1 MKKRFSKLLRQL
13 SWHAAVV
20 LGLACLSAPML
31 QGQTMGQQVSP
42 EAMGGYGS
50 TQSNGTNGAGGLYG
64 QSTGYGQPNGQSNG
78 NGNGGQSSSL
88 PTNVPGTAPMNSGGV
103 GLFGTGVDIPQSSPT
118 TQVSDGDLLDIVIFD
133 TPELSGR
140 FRVNLKGD
148 ILLPLAGALHVA
160 GLTISEITDA
170 VSQRYKDA
178 KLLVAPE
185 VTVFV
190 AEFNRRTI
198 TITGEVR
205 APGVYSIAAPR
216 TLTDTLAMAGG
227 LNDSAS
233 RTVSI
238 VHSADPKEIIHVTL
252 NVGAQTPES
261 IEEGRMEILPGDSIF
276 VARSGV
282 IYVVGELA
290 RPGGYQVEHNNRL
303 TLLEAV
309 ALAGGLTRTAKASQS
324 RLIRRSAT
332 GREELTVNLQKVLYG
347 GGPDMLLTDGDILFV
362 PTSVIKE
369 YSQQVIS
376 GAIGSAT
383 TYGIYRLATPTAN

>member
-1 MKKRFSKLLRQL
+1 LQHQPRRRVALAWTGL
-13 SWHAAVV
+13 A
-20 LGLACLSAPML
+20 LACLAAPVL

-42 EAMGGYGS
+42 EPVGSYGS
-50 TQSNGTNGAGGLYG
+50 NQSNGTNGAGGLYG
-64 QSTGYGQPNGQSNG
+64 QSSGYGQSNGQSNG
-78 NGNGGQSSSL
+78 GGQS
-88 PTNVPGTAPMNSGGV
+88 PNTPMNPPGTAPMNSGGL

-118 TQVSDGDLLDIVIFD
+118 TQVSEGDLLDIVIFD

-140 FRVNLKGD
+140 FRVNRKGD
-148 ILLPLAGALHVA
+148 ILLPLAGSLHVA
-160 GLTISEITDA
+160 GLTITEITEA
-170 VSQRYKDA
+170 VGQRYKDA
-178 KLLVAPE
+178 KLLVEPE

-205 APGVYSIAAPR
+205 SPGVYSIAAPR

-238 VHSADPKEIIHVTL
+238 VHSAKPREIIHVTL

-261 IEEGRMEILPGDSIF
+261 IEEGHMEILPGDSIY

-282 IYVVGELA
+282 IYVVGELT

-324 RLIRRSAT
+324 RLIRRSST

-362 PTSVIKE
+362 PTSVRKV
-369 YSQQVIS
+369 YTQQVIS
-376 GAIGSAT
+376 AAIASAT
-383 TYGIYRLATPTAN
+383 TYGIYRLATPTN

>member
-13 SWHAAVV
+13 SRHAAVV
-20 LGLACLSAPML
+20 LGLACLSAPVL

-42 EAMGGYGS
+42 EPMGGYGS

-238 VHSADPKEIIHVTL
+238 VHSANPKEIIHVTL

>member
-1 MKKRFSKLLRQL
+1 MLHPPRRP
-13 SWHAAVV
+13 AVLAWIG
-20 LGLACLSAPML
+20 LGLVCLSAPVL
-31 QGQTMGQQVSP
+31 RGQTLDQQVSP
-42 EAMGGYGS
+42 VPIGS
-50 TQSNGTNGAGGLYG
+50 RPSNGANGPGSLYG
-64 QSTGYGQPNGQSNG
+64 QSSGYGQANGQSNG
-78 NGNGGQSSSL
+78 NGGQSSNT
-88 PTNVPGTAPMNSGGV
+88 PTNPPGTGPINSGDV
-103 GLFGTGVDIPQSSPT
+103 GLFGTGVDVPQGSPT

-148 ILLPLAGALHVA
+148 ILLPLAGPLHVG
-160 GLTISEITDA
+160 GLTITEITEA

-178 KLLVAPE
+178 KLLVDPE

-205 APGVYSIAAPR
+205 APGVYPIVAPR

-227 LNDSAS
+227 LNDNAS
-233 RTVSI
+233 HTVSV
-238 VHSADPKEIIHVTL
+238 VHSANPKEIIHVTL

-261 IEEGRMEILPGDSIF
+261 IEDGRMEILPGDSIF

-282 IYVVGELA
+282 IYVVGELT

-309 ALAGGLTRTAKASQS
+309 ALAGGLTRTAKANQS
-324 RLIRRSAT
+324 RLIRRTST

-362 PTSVIKE
+362 PTSVRKE
-369 YSQQVIS
+369 YTQQVIS
-376 GAIGSAT
+376 AAIASAT
-383 TYGIYRLATPTAN
+383 TYGIYRLSNSTN

>member
-1 MKKRFSKLLRQL
+1 LLRPCFSHL
-13 SWHAAVV
+13 AVACIW
-20 LGLACLSAPML
+20 LGMACWGAPSI
-31 QGQTMGQQVSP
+31 QGQTMGQEVAPQP
-42 EAMGGYGS
+42 MGS
-50 TQSNGTNGAGGLYG
+50 NTQSTGASGASNPYG
-64 QSTGYGQPNGQSNG
+64 QSGSQSTNG
-78 NGNGGQSSSL
+78 NPQQPAVPLN
-88 PTNVPGTAPMNSGGV
+88 PPGTGPMNEGRIGV
-103 GLFGTGVDIPQSSPT
+103 FGTGVDIPQTSPM
-118 TQVSDGDLLDIVIFD
+118 TQISEGDLLDIVIFD

-148 ILLPLAGALHVA
+148 ILLPLAGTVHVA
-160 GLTISEITDA
+160 GLNLAEITSA

-178 KLLVAPE
+178 KILVDPE

-190 AEFNRRTI
+190 AEFTRRTI

-205 APGVYSIAAPR
+205 VPGVYPIVAPR

-238 VHSADPKEIIHVTL
+238 VHAADPKHIIHVTL
-252 NVGAQTPES
+252 NVGAQTLES

-282 IYVVGELA
+282 IYLVGELT
-290 RPGGYQVEHNNRL
+290 RPGGFQVEHNNRL

-309 ALAGGLTRTAKASQS
+309 ALAGGLTRTAKGSQT

-332 GREELTVNLQKVLYG
+332 GREELTVNLDKVLYG

-362 PTSVIKE
+362 PTSMRKL
-369 YSQQVIS
+369 YTQQAVS
-376 GAIGSAT
+376 AVIGSAT
-383 TYGIYRLATPTAN
+383 TYGIYRISSLN

>member
-1 MKKRFSKLLRQL
+1 MKKRLSKLLRQL
-13 SWHAAVV
+13 FRHAAVA

-31 QGQTMGQQVSP
+31 PAQTMGQQVSP
-42 EAMGGYGS
+42 EPMGSYGS
-50 TQSNGTNGAGGLYG
+50 MQSNGTNSTGRQYG
-64 QSTGYGQPNGQSNG
+64 QSTGYGQSNGQS
-78 NGNGGQSSSL
+78 NGNGGQSSSM
-88 PTNVPGTAPMNSGGV
+88 PMSVPGTAPMNSGGV

-148 ILLPLAGALHVA
+148 ILLPLAGVLHVA

-178 KLLVAPE
+178 KLLVDPE

-238 VHSADPKEIIHVTL
+238 VHSANPKEIIHVTL

-261 IEEGRMEILPGDSIF
+261 IEEGRMEILPGDNIF

-347 GGPDMLLTDGDILFV
+347 GGPDMLLIDGDILFV

-376 GAIGSAT
+376 AAIGSAT
-383 TYGIYRLATPTAN
+383 TYAIYRLATPTAN